1 MIPLRFSALR
11 QMAKS
16 PAHYAAHLLQ
26 EPETTSAMDVGTAAD
41 LMILGGRK
49 VVAYP
54 GQVRRGKEF
63 EAFAQEH
70 AADVIVTKAEH
81 AKAEGIAT
89 AVANSPDAVRL
100 LGGLRQH
107 TEHWTINGRTC
118 RGTPDVRGDWYIAD
132 LKTGRTS
139 DPRRFGWQVRQFAYH
154 AAAAWYLNGC
164 RIVERYGSM
173 PSDAYIVAVEQESP
187 HVVTVFQLTDHALE
201 LGERLWRTWFEQLQV
216 CEASD
221 SFPPYSQSIVD
232 LDVPDDEDI
241 DIGDAVELVS
251 TTE

>member
-11 QMAKS
+11 QLAKS
-16 PAHYAAHLLQ
+16 PAHYAAHLIQ
-26 EPETTSAMDVGTAAD
+26 EPDTTSAMDVGTAAD
-41 LMILGGRK
+41 LMILGGRT

-54 GQVRRGKEF
+54 GPVRRGKAYED
-63 EAFAQEH
+63 FALEH
-70 AADVIVTKAEH
+70 AADVIVTKAEY
-81 AKAEGIAT
+81 AKVDGIAA
-89 AVANSPDAVRL
+89 AVANSDARHL
-100 LGGLRQH
+100 LTGLRQH
-107 TEHWTINGRTC
+107 TVHWTMNGREC
-118 RGTPDVRGDWYIAD
+118 RGTPDVLGPCHITD

-154 AAAAWYLNGC
+154 AAAAWYLHGC
-164 RIVERYGSM
+164 GVQRTIDARPTS
-173 PSDAYIVAVEQESP
+173 AYIVAVEQEPP

-201 LGERLWRTWFEQLQV
+201 LGERLWRTWFELLQV

-221 SFPPYSQSIVD
+221 SFPPYAQGVVD